1 MKFSPVSFAAA
12 VILVKPSD
20 AKLSTPQSGL
30 QVLSDEQAAIK
41 LEGDAGYSWD
51 SPMSISLF
59 MEAEKS
65 SMTVGVAAT
74 TDTDTGISSSKSG
87 NSAKGNKQCRQF
99 RGGIQGD
106 NQSYGN
112 MFTIKAT
119 QDIVI
124 SGFTYYSS
132 TGWLFKDSVTIWEKC
147 GDYEGF
153 ENDSTAWN
161 KIQDVEGVNTMGLTP
176 LPKLETPIFVAKDSI
191 RSFHIS
197 TAKGIA
203 YTNGVQEGSIYT
215 QDSSI
220 TFYEG
225 RGCSGVFGCNFS
237 PRVWNGYIDYCVV
250 SPSKSGKATGVEN
263 TCPPPPTF
271 SPSVTVAPS
280 VSVAPIPFVPTY
292 SPTSP

>member
-1 MKFSPVSFAAA
+1 MKFSPISFAAA

-20 AKLSTPQSGL
+20 AKLSTPQSRL
-30 QVLSDEQAAIK
+30 QALSDEQAAK

-51 SPMSISLF
+51 WPMSISLS

-65 SMTVGVAAT
+65 SMTVGVAAA

-87 NSAKGNKQCRQF
+87 KSSKGNKQCRQF

-106 NQSYGN
+106 NGSFGN

-132 TGWLFKDSVTIWEKC
+132 AGWLFEDIVTIWEKC

-153 ENDSTAWN
+153 VNDSTAWN
-161 KIQDVEGVNTMGLTP
+161 KIQDVEGLITGGLMP

-191 RSFHIS
+191 RSFHIM
-197 TAKGIA
+197 TAEGIK
-203 YTNGVQEGSIYT
+203 YTNGVQEGSNYT

-220 TFYEG
+220 TLYEG
-225 RGCSGVFGCNFS
+225 LGCFGEFDCPYS

-250 SPSKSGKATGVEN
+250 SPSKSGKSTGVEN
-263 TCPPPPTF
+263 TCPP
-271 SPSVTVAPS
+271 VRLD
-280 VSVAPIPFVPTY
+280 
-292 SPTSP
+292 